1 MQIFSDV
8 NMAMTTIKNH
18 SKLFVMENWMK
29 KQKGRCRGEE
39 QRIYLNPGQ
48 QVVLQSAGF
57 EGEGMP
63 LKCKVGL
70 FNLLV

>member
-1 MQIFSDV
+1 
-8 NMAMTTIKNH
+8 
-18 SKLFVMENWMK
+18 MENWMK

-70 FNLLV
+70 FNSLE